1 MKQLKSAFLNN
12 EAAIEL
18 VKELKKKNQ
27 KTRRRRLLR
36 KKAKMRANA

>member
-1 MKQLKSAFLNN
+1 LKQLKSAFLNN
-12 EAAIEL
+12 EAAVEL

-36 KKAKMRANA
+36 KKAKLRNQA